1 MKRILFTLLC
11 LGILGTVTEC
21 SVDPAL
27 SRHASG
33 EDGVRTYAPDP
44 YRSTSWKDGW
54 VYQRDDRPYR

>member
-11 LGILGTVTEC
+11 LGIFGTVTGC

-27 SRHASG
+27 SRPASV
-33 EDGVRTYAPDP
+33 EGVRTYAPDP